1 MNNLNSQCECEFC
14 KNNSVLFE
22 EHNII
27 NCDSLIEYI
36 NNSQYR
42 EYIFGENSYG
52 NTLSYYIGA
61 FWLDNEYTKNII
73 INPKI
78 KNIDFMKMFSKCL
91 SYSSIIKDFDEI
103 YSINFEE
110 PAIDYKDNKL
120 MKGLDALTSIHFLR
134 MLELELHNGLKR
146 NFIRKEENLNSK
158 IKGKID
164 FSNHIKKN
172 IMTARNDRV
181 YCSYFD
187 YDINCLEN
195 RILKKA
201 LKICYSN
208 IGSIYNSFSC
218 MSFFAEVSD
227 ELNSYE
233 LHNIKLNP
241 LYKKYK
247 LLIKLAVNI
256 IKLKRYKDSSKENY
270 APPFYIDMS
279 LLFEKYVYALLMD
292 SLRGKAEII
301 YQKNVLNNK
310 FILDFI
316 IKGDEYNYIADTKY
330 KEIYENKDGY
340 EKDDIK
346 QLSGYSRIKKVVEH
360 FKNDKEYSNSD
371 NYIPKCL
378 IIYPSDNSNNIN
390 INFNKIEEISDFIN
404 FYKLGIYLPHYNS
417 NNFIFN

>member
-1 MNNLNSQCECEFC
+1 MENKFECSNCNFF
-14 KNNSVLFE
+14 NVFQ
-22 EHNII
+22 EHDAIK
-27 NCDSLIEYI
+27 CDLLIEYI
-36 NNSQYR
+36 NNSKYR
-42 EYIFGENSYG
+42 EYIFGENSFEK
-52 NTLSYYIGA
+52 TLSYYIGA
-61 FWLDNEYTKNII
+61 FWLDDKYTKNII

-78 KNIDFMKMFSKCL
+78 ENIDFMKMFSKCL
-91 SYSSIIKDFDEI
+91 SYSSIIKDFDKI

-110 PAIDYKDNKL
+110 PAIDYKANKL
-120 MKGLDALTSIHFLR
+120 IKGLDALTSIHFLR

-164 FSNHIKKN
+164 FSNHINKN

-227 ELNSYE
+227 ELHFHE

-247 LLIKLAVNI
+247 LLIKLAINI

-292 SLRGKAEII
+292 SLKYKAEIL
-301 YQKNVLNNK
+301 YQSSFLHKA

-316 IKGDEYNYIADTKY
+316 IKGNECNYIADTKY
-330 KEIYENKDGY
+330 KRIYNDNFT
-340 EKDDIK
+340 EKDKIKNIISDIR

-371 NYIPKCL
+371 NYVPNCL
-378 IIYPSDNSNNIN
+378 IIYPSDDSNNIN
-390 INFNKIEEISDFIN
+390 INFNQIEEISYFVK
-404 FYKLGIYLPHYNS
+404 FYKLGIYLPTLQ
-417 NNFIFN
+417 

>member
-1 MNNLNSQCECEFC
+1 MDNSNNKIECKFC
-14 KNNSVLFE
+14 TNGYALFR
-22 EHNII
+22 EHNTIYCKLIVECI
-27 NCDSLIEYI
+27 NKSKYKK
-36 NNSQYR
+36 
-42 EYIFGENSYG
+42 YIFGDNSYK

-61 FWLDNEYTKNII
+61 FWLDDKYTKNII

-78 KNIDFMKMFSKCL
+78 NNIDFMKMFSKCL
-91 SYSSIIKDFDEI
+91 SYSSMIKDFDKI

-110 PAIDYKDNKL
+110 PAIDYKGSIL
-120 MKGLDALTSIHFLR
+120 IKGLDALTSIHFLR

-218 MSFFAEVSD
+218 MTFFSEVSD
-227 ELNSYE
+227 ELHFYE

-247 LLIKLAVNI
+247 LLIKLAINI
-256 IKLKRYKDSSKENY
+256 IKLKRYKDSNKENY

-279 LLFEKYVYALLMD
+279 LLFEKYVYALLDD
-292 SLRGKAEII
+292 SLKNKNAKIL
-301 YQKNVLNNK
+301 YQEVYSRHKLK
-310 FILDFI
+310 PDFI
-316 IKGDEYNYIADTKY
+316 IKCNGYDYIADTKY
-330 KEIYENKDGY
+330 KSSCNNGINIE
-340 EKDDIK
+340 DIR
-346 QLSGYSRIKKVVEH
+346 QLSGYGRVESIVKE
-360 FKNDKEYSNSD
+360 FTNDIE
-371 NYIPKCL
+371 NYIPNCI
-378 IIYPSDNSNNIN
+378 IIYPSDDSNN
-390 INFNKIEEISDFIN
+390 KIIDFEKKEQISDLVK
-404 FYKLGIYLPHYNS
+404 FYKLGVSLPVLD
-417 NNFIFN
+417 

>member
-1 MNNLNSQCECEFC
+1 MDNLNYQCECEFC
-14 KNNSVLFE
+14 QNNSASFK
-22 EHNII
+22 EHDTID
-27 NCDSLIEYI
+27 CKLLIEYI
-36 NNSQYR
+36 NNSKYR
-42 EYIFGENSYG
+42 EYIFGENYHA

-78 KNIDFMKMFSKCL
+78 DNIDFMKMFSKCL
-91 SYSSIIKDFDEI
+91 LYSSIIKDFDKI

-110 PAIDYKDNKL
+110 PAIDYKENKL
-120 MKGLDALTSIHFLR
+120 IKGLDALTSIHFLR

-218 MSFFAEVSD
+218 MSFFSEVSD
-227 ELNSYE
+227 ELHFYE
-233 LHNIKLNP
+233 LHNIKLKP

-256 IKLKRYKDSSKENY
+256 IKLKRYKDSNKENY

-292 SLRGKAEII
+292 SLKDKAEIL
-301 YQKNVLNNK
+301 YQSSFLHKA

-316 IKGDEYNYIADTKY
+316 IKGNEYNYIADTKY
-330 KEIYENKDGY
+330 KENYENSY

-346 QLSGYSRIKKVVEH
+346 QLSAYSRIKKVVEH
-360 FKNDKEYSNSD
+360 FENDQEYSD

-378 IIYPSDNSNNIN
+378 IIYPSNNTYDIKIN
-390 INFNKIEEISDFIN
+390 LENIKNIDDFVK
-404 FYKLGIYLPHYNS
+404 FYKLGIYIPRFIS
-417 NNFIFN
+417 N

>member
-1 MNNLNSQCECEFC
+1 MDNLNNQCECEFC
-14 KNNSVLFE
+14 KNNSASFN
-22 EHNII
+22 EHNKID
-27 NCDSLIEYI
+27 CDSLIEYI

-78 KNIDFMKMFSKCL
+78 ENIDFMKMFSKCL
-91 SYSSIIKDFDEI
+91 SYSSIIKDFDKI

-158 IKGKID
+158 IKGKIN

-218 MSFFAEVSD
+218 MSFFSEVSD
-227 ELNSYE
+227 ELHSYE

-247 LLIKLAVNI
+247 LLIKLAINI

-301 YQKNVLNNK
+301 YQKSVLNNK

-360 FKNDKEYSNSD
+360 FRNDKEYSNSD

-378 IIYPSDNSNNIN
+378 IIYPLDDSNNPNSTN
-390 INFNKIEEISDFIN
+390 IDFEKKEEISDFTK
-404 FYKLGIYLPHYNS
+404 FYKLGIYLPTLLQ
-417 NNFIFN
+417 

>member
-14 KNNSVLFE
+14 TNGYALFI

-27 NCDSLIEYI
+27 YCKLIVECI
-36 NNSQYR
+36 NKSKYKK
-42 EYIFGENSYG
+42 YIFGDNSYK

-78 KNIDFMKMFSKCL
+78 ENIDFMKMFSKCL
-91 SYSSIIKDFDEI
+91 SYSNIVKCFNEI

-110 PAIDYKDNKL
+110 PPINYKGDIL
-120 MKGLDALTSIHFLR
+120 IKGLDALTSIHFLR
-134 MLELELHNGLKR
+134 MLELELNNGLKR
-146 NFIRKEENLNSK
+146 NFIRKRENLNSK

-164 FSNHIKKN
+164 FSSHIKKN
-172 IMTARNDRV
+172 IVTARNDRV

-218 MSFFAEVSD
+218 MSFFSEVSD
-227 ELNSYE
+227 KLHFHE

-247 LLIKLAVNI
+247 LLIKLAINI
-256 IKLKRYKDSSKENY
+256 IKLKRYRDSSKENY

-279 LLFEKYVYALLMD
+279 LLFEKYVYALLED
-292 SLRGKAEII
+292 SLKDKAEIL
-301 YQKNVLNNK
+301 YQKSYSIHKLK
-310 FILDFI
+310 PDFI
-316 IKGDEYNYIADTKY
+316 IKGNGYDCIADSKY
-330 KEIYENKDGY
+330 KNIYNNSVTIE
-340 EKDDIK
+340 DIR
-346 QLSGYSRIKKVVEH
+346 QLSGYGRLEDVV
-360 FKNDKEYSNSD
+360 KEFVNENIN
-371 NYIPKCL
+371 NYVPNCI
-378 IIYPSDNSNNIN
+378 IIYPSNNPNNTN
-390 INFNKIEEISDFIN
+390 IDFEKKEEINGLIK
-404 FYKLGIYLPHYNS
+404 FYKLGIYLPTL
-417 NNFIFN
+417 

>member
-14 KNNSVLFE
+14 KNNSALFE

-27 NCDSLIEYI
+27 NCASLIEYI

-78 KNIDFMKMFSKCL
+78 ENIDFMKMFSKCL
-91 SYSSIIKDFDEI
+91 SYSSIIKDFDKI

-110 PAIDYKDNKL
+110 PAIDYKENKL
-120 MKGLDALTSIHFLR
+120 IKGLDALTSIHFLR
-134 MLELELHNGLKR
+134 MLELELNNGLKR

-218 MSFFAEVSD
+218 MSFFSEVSD
-227 ELNSYE
+227 ELHFYE

-247 LLIKLAVNI
+247 LLIKLAINI

-279 LLFEKYVYALLMD
+279 LLFEKYVYALLED
-292 SLRGKAEII
+292 SLKDKAEIL
-301 YQKNVLNNK
+301 YQKSYSIHKLK
-310 FILDFI
+310 PDFI
-316 IKGDEYNYIADTKY
+316 IKGNGYDCIADSKY
-330 KEIYENKDGY
+330 KRIYNDNFT
-340 EKDDIK
+340 EKDKIKDIISDIR
-346 QLSGYSRIKKVVEH
+346 QLSGYGRLKSVV
-360 FKNDKEYSNSD
+360 KEFVNENIN
-371 NYIPKCL
+371 NYVPNCI
-378 IIYPSDNSNNIN
+378 IIYPLDDSNSTNID
-390 INFNKIEEISDFIN
+390 FEKKEKISDFIK
-404 FYKLGIYLPHYNS
+404 FYKLGIYLPTL
-417 NNFIFN
+417 

>member
-1 MNNLNSQCECEFC
+1 MDNLNNQCECKFC
-14 KNNSVLFE
+14 KNNSASFN
-22 EHNII
+22 EHKDIK
-27 NCDSLIEYI
+27 CDLLIEYI
-36 NNSQYR
+36 NNSKYR

-52 NTLSYYIGA
+52 KTLSYYIGA

-78 KNIDFMKMFSKCL
+78 YNIDFMKMFSKCL
-91 SYSSIIKDFDEI
+91 SYSSIIKDFDKI

-110 PAIDYKDNKL
+110 PPIDYKGNILK
-120 MKGLDALTSIHFLR
+120 KGLDVLTSIHFLR

-158 IKGKID
+158 IKGKIN

-172 IMTARNDRV
+172 IMAARNDRV

-218 MSFFAEVSD
+218 MSFFSEVSD
-227 ELNSYE
+227 ELHFYE

-247 LLIKLAVNI
+247 LLIKLAINI
-256 IKLKRYKDSSKENY
+256 IKLKRYKDSCNENE

-279 LLFEKYVYALLMD
+279 LLFEKYVYALLID
-292 SLRGKAEII
+292 SLKDKSEIL
-301 YQKNVLNNK
+301 YQKSVLNNK

-316 IKGDEYNYIADTKY
+316 IKGSEYNYIADTKY
-330 KEIYENKDGY
+330 KEIYNNDNGY

-346 QLSGYSRIKKVVEH
+346 QLSAYSRIRKVVEH
-360 FKNDKEYSNSD
+360 LKNDKEYYNDD
-371 NYIPKCL
+371 NYVAKCL
-378 IIYPSDNSNNIN
+378 IIYPSNNIDDIKINLEN
-390 INFNKIEEISDFIN
+390 IKNIDDFVK
-404 FYKLGIYLPHYNS
+404 FYKLGIYIPRFIS
-417 NNFIFN
+417 N

>member
-1 MNNLNSQCECEFC
+1 MDNLDNQCECEFC
-14 KNNSVLFE
+14 KNNSASFN
-22 EHNII
+22 EHNNID
-27 NCDSLIEYI
+27 CDSLTECI
-36 NNSQYR
+36 NKSKYR

-52 NTLSYYIGA
+52 KTLSYYIGA

-78 KNIDFMKMFSKCL
+78 ENIDFMKMFSKCL
-91 SYSSIIKDFDEI
+91 SYSNIVKCFNEI

-110 PAIDYKDNKL
+110 PPINYKGDIL
-120 MKGLDALTSIHFLR
+120 IKGLDALTSIHFLR
-134 MLELELHNGLKR
+134 MLELELNNGLKR
-146 NFIRKEENLNSK
+146 NFIRKRENLNSK

-164 FSNHIKKN
+164 FSSHIKKN
-172 IMTARNDRV
+172 IVTARDDRV

-187 YDINCLEN
+187 YDVNCLEN

-201 LKICYSN
+201 LKICNSN
-208 IGSIYNSFSC
+208 IGLIYNSFNS
-218 MSFFAEVSD
+218 MSFFSEVSD
-227 ELNSYE
+227 ELHFYE
-233 LHNIKLNP
+233 LHNVKLNP

-247 LLIKLAVNI
+247 LLIKLAINI

-292 SLRGKAEII
+292 SLRDEAEIL
-301 YQKNVLNNK
+301 YQSDFLYGA

-316 IKGDEYNYIADTKY
+316 IKGEEYNYIADTKY
-330 KEIYENKDGY
+330 KEIYENKDAY

-346 QLSGYSRIKKVVEH
+346 QLSGYSRIKEVVEH
-360 FKNDKEYSNSD
+360 FKNDKEYSNND

-378 IIYPSDNSNNIN
+378 IIYPSDNIEDIKINLKNIKN
-390 INFNKIEEISDFIN
+390 IDQFVK
-404 FYKLGIYLPHYNS
+404 FYKLGIYIPR
-417 NNFIFN
+417 FE

>member
-1 MNNLNSQCECEFC
+1 MDNLDNQCECEFC
-14 KNNSVLFE
+14 KNNSASFN
-22 EHNII
+22 EHNNID
-27 NCDSLIEYI
+27 CDSLTECI
-36 NNSQYR
+36 NKSKYR
-42 EYIFGENSYG
+42 EYIFGENSYSK
-52 NTLSYYIGA
+52 TLSYYIGA

-78 KNIDFMKMFSKCL
+78 ENIDFMKMFSKCL
-91 SYSSIIKDFDEI
+91 SYSSIIKDFDKI

-110 PAIDYKDNKL
+110 PAIDYKENIL
-120 MKGLDALTSIHFLR
+120 IKGLDALTSIHFLR
-134 MLELELHNGLKR
+134 MLELELNNGLKR

-218 MSFFAEVSD
+218 MSFFSEVSD
-227 ELNSYE
+227 ELHFYE

-247 LLIKLAVNI
+247 LLIKLAINI

-292 SLRGKAEII
+292 SLKGKAKIL
-301 YQKNVLNNK
+301 YQKSYSRYRFK
-310 FILDFI
+310 PDFI
-316 IKGDEYNYIADTKY
+316 IKSNEYNYNYIADSKY
-330 KEIYENKDGY
+330 KRIYNNNYINKKY
-340 EKDDIK
+340 KRKNIIKDIR
-346 QLSGYSRIKKVVEH
+346 QLSGYGRLEDVV
-360 FKNDKEYSNSD
+360 KEFVNENIN
-371 NYIPKCL
+371 NYVPNCI
-378 IIYPSDNSNNIN
+378 IIYPSNNPNNTN
-390 INFNKIEEISDFIN
+390 IDFEKKEEINGLIK
-404 FYKLGIYLPHYNS
+404 FYKLGIYLPTL
-417 NNFIFN
+417 